1 VAEADGGGADS
12 HSSVVRAV
20 AMHGELVVTGGADA
34 AVKLWD
40 WTHDGGLRYR
50 RTLTGHTD
58 RVEGVTVDQHT
69 GACVCA
75 SAALRVARGGIGDG
89 WDGDA

>member
-1 VAEADGGGADS
+1 VAEADGGGADN
-12 HSSVVRAV
+12 HSGVVRAV
-20 AMHGELVVTGGADA
+20 AMHGDLLVTGGVDA

-40 WTHDGGLRYR
+40 WTHDGGLRYC

-69 GACVCA
+69 GACVWEL
-75 SAALRVARGGIGDG
+75 LRWRWAR
-89 WDGDA
+89 